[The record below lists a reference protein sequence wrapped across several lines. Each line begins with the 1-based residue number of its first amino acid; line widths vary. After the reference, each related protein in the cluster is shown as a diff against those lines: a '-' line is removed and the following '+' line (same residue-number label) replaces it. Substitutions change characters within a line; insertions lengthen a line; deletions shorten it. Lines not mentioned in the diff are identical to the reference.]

1 MRIGLTFNHKRSAAE
16 AEAEF
21 DSLDTVH
28 AIARVL
34 ASLGH
39 VVTPIEVTR
48 PVDEVVDELRRVA
61 PDLVFNMAEGTRGTF
76 REALLPAL
84 CEQLGLMHT
93 GSSASVLALCMD
105 KAMAKRVVAGARV
118 RTPWSRL
125 VRSVD
130 DVLPAIQVPVIVKPN
145 FEGSSKGIT
154 QASVVAEPG
163 KLADVVRAQLAR
175 YPRGVLVEEF
185 IDGADVAVGWV
196 EGLGILPPI
205 GYAYS
210 PNGPHRIYDYALKQ
224 GPAEDIDVQVPATL
238 PTSTKIVLETA
249 ARRAFDALGV
259 TGYGRADFRVA
270 ADGSVFFLEMN
281 PLPTLDPD
289 DRELYAA
296 AAAHGHTPRELL
308 AAIVASATSSQEP
321 AGEPEQEQAQ
331 APPLHSP
338 AA

>member
-1 MRIGLTFNHKRSAAE
+1 MRIGLTFNQKRSAAE

-21 DSLDTVH
+21 DTLDTVH
-28 AIARVL
+28 AIARTL

-48 PVDEVVDELRRVA
+48 PVDEIVDELRRVA

-84 CEQLGLMHT
+84 CEQLGLAHT

-105 KAMAKRVVAGARV
+105 KALAKRVVAGARV

-125 VRSVD
+125 VRSAD

-154 QASVVAEPG
+154 QASVVAEPA
-163 KLADVVRAQLAR
+163 KLGDVVRAQLAR
-175 YPRGVLVEEF
+175 YPSGVLVEEY
-185 IDGADVAVGWV
+185 IDGTDVAVGWV
-196 EGLGILPPI
+196 EGLGILPAI
-205 GYAYS
+205 GYAYTAT
-210 PNGPHRIYDYALKQ
+210 GPHRIYEYALKQ
-224 GPAEDIDVQVPATL
+224 GPAEQIDVQVPAAL
-238 PTSTKIVLETA
+238 PASTKIVLETA

-259 TGYGRADFRVA
+259 TGYGRADFRIT

-281 PLPTLDPD
+281 PLPTLDPAEKD
-289 DRELYAA
+289 LYAA
-296 AAAHGHTPRELL
+296 AAAHGHAPRELL
-308 AAIVASATSSQEP
+308 AAIVASATSAPEPVQEP
-321 AGEPEQEQAQ
+321 EPAQEPE
-331 APPLHSP
+331 PLQPP